1 MKRKQRP
8 QIDFIE
14 RISESERFGNL
25 VQMKMNY
32 ENIGKRIVIVLC
44 LSAVLCLSGVSS
56 ESALGDPYRVLGVDR
71 KATNQEIKKA
81 YRKLVKEWFVESLQ
95 TS

>member
-1 MKRKQRP
+1 
-8 QIDFIE
+8 
-14 RISESERFGNL
+14 
-25 VQMKMNY
+25 MKMNY

-44 LSAVLCLSGVSS
+44 LSAVLCLNEVAS
-56 ESALGDPYRVLGVDR
+56 ETTLGDPYRILGVER

-95 TS
+95 TN